1 MYIFTEIT
9 IYTVL
14 FQMRNKIKK
23 NKRHNKMYQQLYHKL
38 GLFESIFFYF
48 KLYSFINFKFRK
60 RETNVNI
67 YVDL

>member
-23 NKRHNKMYQQLYHKL
+23 IKGTIKCINSCIINWAYLKA
-38 GLFESIFFYF
+38 FFSI
-48 KLYSFINFKFRK
+48 LSCIHLLILNFGKEK
-60 RETNVNI
+60 PM
-67 YVDL
+67 